1 MKRYSAAILVTLGT
15 ATACATPFY
24 EELHDDAPRKV
35 RPIAD
40 TAPTLAYELI
50 VIAANDSVGRLNG
63 PETFGERV
71 GKELDGLL
79 RERGVQPTRLDK
91 PLVAG
96 DWLRLT
102 LTRGRKEIHLKAEHW
117 TGARL
122 IRTDEYATPVSK
134 VRDDVGGLLD
144 RIVPGAVRTSCR

>member
-1 MKRYSAAILVTLGT
+1 MQVGEVLVLVEVG
-15 ATACATPFY
+15 ALERDRHA
-24 EELHDDAPRKV
+24 ELARRRRARDTELRQVHGQ
-35 RPIAD
+35 RPA
-40 TAPTLAYELI
+40 
-50 VIAANDSVGRLNG
+50 V
-63 PETFGERV
+63 
-71 GKELDGLL
+71 

-134 VRDDVGGLLD
+134 VRDDVGGLLA